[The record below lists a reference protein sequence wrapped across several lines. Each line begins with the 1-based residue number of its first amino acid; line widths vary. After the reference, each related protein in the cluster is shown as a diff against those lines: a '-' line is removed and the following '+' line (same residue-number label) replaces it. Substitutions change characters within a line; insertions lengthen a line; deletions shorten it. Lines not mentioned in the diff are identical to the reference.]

1 MALDTINCGL
11 KVKSEILGRQLEDA
25 VQSVPGF
32 KVLKAVGSGPW
43 DLMVIEVGDN
53 AAEDLNFARTALA
66 SGTVRNVYFTSA
78 SPDPQVLLEALNLG
92 AKGFF
97 RQPIDQDEVRS
108 ALQKIRDQFES
119 QHPAK
124 PVKKG
129 KVITIFG
136 AKGGVGTTTVAVN
149 LATSMLELE
158 GINSV
163 ALIDINQPFGDVPLF
178 LNIDHPVDWAEICK
192 NIARLDPTYLMSIL
206 FKHASG
212 LYVLPAP
219 STLIDDE
226 NVPRAIETLIKLM
239 QGLFDYIVVDSGNRL
254 DALSRTVLRVSD
266 RTLIVT
272 VLTLPCLV
280 NVRRFQEV
288 FRRLGYPPEDKVD
301 VVVNRFI
308 KKSAISLQEAEE
320 TLNKRVLWSVP
331 NDYRTTMSAINQ
343 GKPLSSMDRGAE
355 TTVKVR
361 GLAGVLAGRAE
372 KKQEK
377 RGLFGLK

>member
-1 MALDTINCGL
+1 MAPDVINCGL
-11 KVKSEILGRQLEDA
+11 RVRIDTLGRQLEDA

-32 KVLKAVGSGPW
+32 KALKATGSGPW
-43 DLMVIEVGDN
+43 DLMIVEIGDN
-53 AAEDLNFARTALA
+53 AAEDLDFARTSLA
-66 SGTVRNVYFTSA
+66 SGLVRNIYITSA

-97 RQPIDQDEVRS
+97 RQPIDKDEVKS
-108 ALQKIRDQFES
+108 ALQKIRDQIEG
-119 QHPAK
+119 QR
-124 PVKKG
+124 PVKAVKQG
-129 KVITIFG
+129 KVISVFG

-158 GINSV
+158 GVNSV
-163 ALIDINQPFGDVPLF
+163 ALIDINQPFGDIPLF
-178 LNIDHPVDWAEICK
+178 LNIDHPVDWAEISR
-192 NIARLDPTYLMSIL
+192 NMARLDATYLMSIL
-206 FKHASG
+206 FKHTSG

-226 NVPRAIETLIKLM
+226 NIPRVMETLIRLM
-239 QGLFDYIVVDSGNRL
+239 QSLFDYIVVDSGNRL
-254 DALSRTVLRVSD
+254 DAMARSVLKVSD
-266 RTLIVT
+266 RTVIVA

-301 VVVNRFI
+301 VVINRFI

-320 TLNKRVLWSVP
+320 TLNKKVLWSVP
-331 NDYRTTMSAINQ
+331 NDYRITMTAINQ

-355 TTVKVR
+355 TTVKMR
-361 GLAGVLAGRAE
+361 GLAGVLSGKAE
-372 KKQEK
+372 KKREK